1 VTPPVVLGVLET
13 ALYVQDLAASQAF
26 YERVLGCVELMREGR
41 LHALRIPGDQV
52 LLLFAIGRSMNP
64 TEAPGGRIPPHDGRG
79 QLHLAFEIARGQI
92 SSWRT
97 RLRDLEI
104 TIESEVE
111 CPRGGHSIYFRDPD
125 NHLIELVSRD
135 CWDLS

>member
-79 QLHLAFEIARGQI
+79 QLHLAFEIARGKSVRGERAFAI
-92 SSWRT
+92 SKSRLRVKWNVLAEATAFTSETRTITSSSWSA
-97 RLRDLEI
+97 EI
-104 TIESEVE
+104 AGI
-111 CPRGGHSIYFRDPD
+111 
-125 NHLIELVSRD
+125 
-135 CWDLS
+135 